1 MHECITQCVCAF
13 FFSGK
18 AQQGL
23 IEKKGEKGTRKM
35 QICILDFVEI
45 AIFIPYALGESDR
58 NL

>member
-1 MHECITQCVCAF
+1 VH
-13 FFSGK
+13 FSFPAK
-18 AQQGL
+18 HSKGL
-23 IEKKGEKGTRKM
+23 SKKKGEKGTRKM